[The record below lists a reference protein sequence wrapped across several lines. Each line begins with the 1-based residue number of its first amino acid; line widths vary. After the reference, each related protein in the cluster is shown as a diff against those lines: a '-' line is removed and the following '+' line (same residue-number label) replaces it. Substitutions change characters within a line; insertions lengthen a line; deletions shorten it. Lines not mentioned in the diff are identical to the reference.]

1 MVFYNNSDELRHYG
15 IKGMKWGVRRYQNY
29 DGSYTKAGV
38 KRYNNAM
45 DIYDKRMSDY
55 KKAKADGVKGDAL
68 RLKKAKVK
76 EQKREVEKH
85 YKHLKL
91 DKKADQGK
99 ILYAE
104 GKRITANNKVTH
116 ALGKI
121 GTLSLA
127 AASYNYATKT
137 IPNERVTRALAAIGT
152 VASTAS
158 IVKYAADQGPNNKL
172 RAYYSHTSNY

>member
-55 KKAKADGVKGDAL
+55 KKAKADGVKGDVL

-104 GKRITANNKVTH
+104 GKRITANTIGLV
-116 ALGKI
+116 GKF
-121 GTLSLA
+121 
-127 AASYNYATKT
+127 ASKT
-137 IPNERVTRALAAIGT
+137 VSEC
-152 VASTAS
+152 SDY
-158 IVKYAADQGPNNKL
+158 VKQKTDDYLK
-172 RAYYSHTSNY
+172 

>member
-1 MVFYNNSDELRHYG
+1 MVYINNTDELYHYG

-38 KRYNNAM
+38 KRYNQAM
-45 DIYDKRMSDY
+45 DVYDKRASDY
-55 KKAKADGVKGDAL
+55 KKAKADGVKGDEL

-76 EQKREVEKH
+76 QQKREVEKH

-104 GKRITANNKVTH
+104 GKRITANNKVAN
-116 ALGKI
+116 ALDTI
-121 GTLSLA
+121 GRLSLA
-127 AASYNYATKT
+127 AATFNYATNT
-137 IPNERVTRALAAIGT
+137 VPNKRVTTALLAVGGLA
-152 VASTAS
+152 VTAGA
-158 IVKYAADQGPNNKL
+158 VKRAADKSPNDKL

>member
-1 MVFYNNSDELRHYG
+1 MEFYHSSTELCHYG

-38 KRYNNAM
+38 KRYSQAM
-45 DIYDKRMSDY
+45 DVYDKRVSDY
-55 KKAKADGVKGDAL
+55 KKAKSDGVKGDAL

-76 EQKREVEKH
+76 QQKKEVEKH

-104 GKRITANNKVTH
+104 GKRITANNKVANT
-116 ALGKI
+116 LGKI

-127 AASYNYATKT
+127 AASYNYATKA
-137 IPNERVTRALAAIGT
+137 IPDVRVQRALYAIG
-152 VASTAS
+152 VTAS
-158 IVKYAADQGPNNKL
+158 AAGMVKYVVDKSPNDKL

>member
-1 MVFYNNSDELRHYG
+1 MEFYHSSNELYHHG

-38 KRYNNAM
+38 KRYSQAM
-45 DIYDKRMSDY
+45 DVYDKRVSDY
-55 KKAKADGVKGDAL
+55 KKAKSDGVKGDAL

-76 EQKREVEKH
+76 QQKKEVEKH

-104 GKRITANNKVTH
+104 GKRITTNNKVSN

-121 GTLSLA
+121 GSLSLA
-127 AASYNYATKT
+127 AASYNYVTNA
-137 IPNERVTRALAAIGT
+137 IPNKRVTYALAAIGGL
-152 VASTAS
+152 ASTAS
-158 IVKYAADQGPNNKL
+158 VVKQVADNGPNNKL